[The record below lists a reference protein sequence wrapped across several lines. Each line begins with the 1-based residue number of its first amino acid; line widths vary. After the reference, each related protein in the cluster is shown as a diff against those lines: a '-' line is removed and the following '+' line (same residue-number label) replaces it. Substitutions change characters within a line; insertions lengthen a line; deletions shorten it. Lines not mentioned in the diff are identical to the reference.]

1 MIDFKD
7 LRHSRVFEIFE
18 DLSRIPRGSGN
29 RSAIA
34 DFCATFAK
42 KNSLRYIVDDAKN
55 VIIYKDASHGCEKD
69 DPVILQGHLDMVCQ
83 KTPECDI
90 DFEKDG
96 ITLVREGDILRAD
109 RTTLGAD
116 NGIAVAMTLSI
127 LERNDLKHPPIEAV
141 FTADEEIGMLGAGKI
156 DTSLLRGTRFIN
168 LDTEEDDNVTVSCA
182 GGSDFRVSLPLNR
195 TPIRSAGVTIEISG
209 LKGGHSGVEI
219 ASHRVNAAMLAG
231 RILDTL
237 SKKTDFSLIS
247 LNSGNKPNAIPN
259 AATIA
264 LACQKPDVLIP
275 LAEESLRVI
284 QKEIA
289 HETEFTARIVAFEH
303 KECLK
308 LDKNAQRELIYALA
322 CSPNGVIEMSAEIE
336 GLVETSL
343 NLGIL
348 STYGNEAK
356 LCYALRSNKASALIA
371 LEEKMK
377 TFFSAINAKVSAS
390 GHYAPWE
397 FKKDNQLTTLFVET
411 YRELVCQEP
420 RIIAI
425 HAGLECAV
433 FSSALKDA
441 DCISIG
447 PNVYDAHTVLE
458 RVSIASVHKSY
469 DLLLRMLEKLAK

>member
-1 MIDFKD
+1 MINFKD

-18 DLSRIPRGSGN
+18 ELSRIPRGSGN
-29 RSAIA
+29 RGAIA
-34 DFCATFAK
+34 DFCAAFAK

-55 VIIYKDASHGCEKD
+55 VIIYKDASHGCEND
-69 DPVILQGHLDMVCQ
+69 APVILQGHLDMVCQ
-83 KTPECDI
+83 KTPECGI

-96 ITLVREGDILRAD
+96 ITLVREGDILHAD
-109 RTTLGAD
+109 GTTLGAD

-141 FTADEEIGMLGAGKI
+141 FTSDEEIGMLGAGEL
-156 DTSLLRGTRFIN
+156 DTSLLRGKRFIN

-182 GGSDFRVSLPLNR
+182 GGSDFRVSLPLHR
-195 TPIRSAGVTIEISG
+195 APIRSAGVTIELSG

-219 ASHRVNAAMLAG
+219 AAHRVNAAMLAG

-259 AATIA
+259 AATIS
-264 LACQKPDVLIP
+264 LACQAPDALIS
-275 LAEESLRVI
+275 LTEEILRVI
-284 QKEIA
+284 RKEIA
-289 HETEFTARIVAFEH
+289 HETEFTTKITSFEQR
-303 KECLK
+303 ECLAI
-308 LDKNAQRELIYALA
+308 DKKAQKELIYALA
-322 CSPNGVIEMSAEIE
+322 CSPNGVMETSAEIE

-348 STYGNEAK
+348 STDGDEAK

-377 TFFSAINAKVSAS
+377 TFFSILGAEVSTS

-397 FKKDNQLTTLFVET
+397 FKKDNKLTTLFVET
-411 YRELVCQEP
+411 YREMIGQDP

-433 FSSALKDA
+433 FSSALRDA

-447 PNVYDAHTVLE
+447 PNVYGAHTVLE